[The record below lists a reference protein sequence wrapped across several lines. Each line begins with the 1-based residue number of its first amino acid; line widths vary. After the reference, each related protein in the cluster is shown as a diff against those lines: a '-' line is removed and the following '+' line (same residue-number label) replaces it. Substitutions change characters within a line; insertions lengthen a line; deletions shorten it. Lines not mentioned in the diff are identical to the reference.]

1 MVHSRVC
8 ERPSPGNAKPNIGE
22 MYSQATAT
30 AHNARRRLPSAAAP
44 ASQKQAD
51 TLTHASMRRKLGAR
65 MAATDLQQHERRA
78 PDLHG
83 GVGPAKTQARSAKAS
98 GMDEDINS
106 ASSMVTNSRL
116 RMRGASGSNQLL
128 TQQAYCQ
135 PSQTANHSTSV
146 CITPIRS
153 R

>member
-1 MVHSRVC
+1 
-8 ERPSPGNAKPNIGE
+8 

-51 TLTHASMRRKLGAR
+51 TLTHASMRRKLGANGWLR
-65 MAATDLQQHERRA
+65 PTSSSTNAVRPTCMVAYA
-78 PDLHG
+78 
-83 GVGPAKTQARSAKAS
+83 PAKTQARSAKAS

-106 ASSMVTNSRL
+106 ASNMVTNSRL